1 MMTIHQAK
9 GLEFPYVF
17 ITGLSEGIF
26 PNLRTIREYKKNG
39 EEEERR
45 LMYVAVTRAEKALFL
60 TESEGFNISTKM
72 NKYPSR
78 FLAEIK
84 REMVVVEG
92 VIPEELWRGTRNLIH
107 VLDEE
112 FDPHRPIDIDHIDF
126 TSERAELQ
134 SPFHIGD
141 TVTHPVFGEGV
152 IRAANKDWTTFEVE
166 FADGKVR
173 SLRAAFIKLAD
184 LPE

>member
-1 MMTIHQAK
+1 M
-9 GLEFPYVF
+9 
-17 ITGLSEGIF
+17 
-26 PNLRTIREYKKNG
+26 
-39 EEEERR
+39 RR
-45 LMYVAVTRAEKALFL
+45 CWCCPGR
-60 TESEGFNISTKM
+60 
-72 NKYPSR
+72 
-78 FLAEIK
+78 
-84 REMVVVEG
+84 
-92 VIPEELWRGTRNLIH
+92 WRGTRNLIH

>member
-1 MMTIHQAK
+1 MTIHQAK

-17 ITGLSEGIF
+17 LIGLSEGTF
-26 PNLRTIREYKKNG
+26 PNMRTIREYKKNG

-60 TESEGFNISTKM
+60 TESEGFNVSTKM

-84 REMVVVEG
+84 REMVVTEG
-92 VIPEELWRGTRNLIH
+92 FIPEELWRGTRNLIH

-112 FDPHRPIDIDHIDF
+112 RYHPAASDGDGFAAD
-126 TSERAELQ
+126 RAAYG
-134 SPFHIGD
+134 SPFQPG
-141 TVTHPVFGEGV
+141 TAVTHPVFGEGFILSV
-152 IRAANKDWTTFEVE
+152 SKDGSSFEVE
-166 FADGKVR
+166 FAGGVIR
-173 SLRAAFIKLAD
+173 RLRAGFLTLPD
-184 LPE
+184 LPSS

>member
-1 MMTIHQAK
+1 
-9 GLEFPYVF
+9 
-17 ITGLSEGIF
+17 
-26 PNLRTIREYKKNG
+26 
-39 EEEERR
+39 
-45 LMYVAVTRAEKALFL
+45 MYVAITRAETALFL

-84 REMVVVEG
+84 REMVVTEG

-112 FDPHRPIDIDHIDF
+112 FDPHRPIDIDSVDF
-126 TSERAELQ
+126 TEERAELR
-134 SPFHIGD
+134 SPFQIGSP
-141 TVTHPVFGEGV
+141 VTHPVFGEGV
-152 IRAANKDWTTFEVE
+152 IRGANKEWTTFEVE

-173 SLRAAFIKLAD
+173 SLREAFIKPAD